1 MPFLSINDYTVPLA
15 AAQPQKRFVRRR
27 ARRGQGITGDHR
39 ENRLGGGL
47 RSWGCTTKPIHYS
60 RLFALANLIIGN
72 AHVWDFRNAGL
83 TSSGGAGP
91 VRGYSGVTMRFS
103 GGPFADAHF
112 MRLASAGTISLD
124 AQLSTGKYCVLVKR
138 YDGAAWR
145 RYAFLD
151 DGTKWYEGATTATT
165 FGWFSIASGNIKLD
179 GKNDAGS
186 NAQNDIA
193 EVVRM
198 PWQPHSTMLAAWTGS
213 KTTRWP
219 QMPEL
224 EVKGSAQ
231 AESSLLAIGE
241 LGDAPLVPAKIDNE
255 WSGTHGA
262 LGFTLHEQPEPY

>member
-15 AAQPQKRFVRRR
+15 AAHPQKRVVRQRFR
-27 ARRGQGITGDHR
+27 KGRGITGDIR
-39 ENRLGGGL
+39 ETRLGGGL
-47 RSWGCTTKPIHYS
+47 RSWECQTKPIHYS
-60 RLFALANLIIGN
+60 KLFALANLIVGN
-72 AHVWDFRNAGL
+72 AHVWDFRNGGL

-91 VRGYSGVTMRFS
+91 VRGYSSVTMRFT
-103 GGPFADAHF
+103 GGPFSDAHHL
-112 MRLASAGTISLD
+112 RLASGGVLDLD
-124 AQLSTGKYCVLVKR
+124 AQLTGPYCVIVRR
-138 YDGAAWR
+138 YDGSAWR

-151 DGTKWYEGATTATT
+151 NATWYEGATTASTY
-165 FGWFSIASGNIKLD
+165 GWFSVVSGNIRLE
-179 GKNDAGS
+179 GQNDAGS

-198 PWQPHSTMLAAWTGS
+198 PWRPHSTMLQAWTGS

-241 LGDAPLVPAKIDNE
+241 IGDAPLVAARIDNT
-255 WSGTHGA
+255 WSGTHGV